1 MIINST
7 DSFTILK
14 PKNDENANKNKII
27 VNFHHDFIEKYTNFK
42 DVNLILD
49 FSNIINLEL
58 QEILLFS
65 QNNKVHKNNKKSF
78 VLVVN
83 GIKFDHLPDE
93 MVVVPTLTEAKD
105 IVELE
110 NIERDLG
117 I

>member
-1 MIINST
+1 MIINPT

-14 PKNDENANKNKII
+14 PDNDKNDNKNKNILK
-27 VNFHHDFIEKYTNFK
+27 FHQDFTEKYINFK

-65 QNNKVHKNNKKSF
+65 QNNKVHKINNKSF

-83 GIKFDHLPDE
+83 GIKFDHLPDK

-105 IVELE
+105 IIELE